1 MTIMFELADNEDKV
15 TPLKIAE
22 ALVEAVG
29 NLKDFPEDGLKE
41 INAYLAVYNRFTAG
55 RKG

>member
-15 TPLKIAE
+15 TPMKIAE